1 MEILNRELIKELLSV
16 SCTPCLSLY
25 MPTHRSHPE
34 NLQDLIRFQNLVKQL
49 EKSLLEQYSAIEV
62 KKFIEPYITLSDN
75 SELWNHTLD
84 GLVVFSTIEL
94 FKVISLPVPVDELVV
109 VADSFH
115 TKPLRQY
122 TQSIDRYHVLCL
134 SLHEIRLFEGNRH
147 SLVKVELHSDIPKTI
162 TEALGDELT
171 EKHSTVASYGGVG
184 GESSDMH
191 HGHGGKKDEV
201 GKDAE
206 KFFRQIASAIYDNY
220 SNPTGFPL
228 ILAALPEHHNL
239 FHKVSKNPFLLPN
252 DISVNPESISLDKLT
267 EMAWEV
273 IEPYYLKNLK
283 NLTDKYE
290 QAKANNLGSDNIK
303 EVAEAAEAGR
313 VEILLIEAERV
324 IAKRLRNKN
333 TGTFKRADSTQPI
346 LDDLLDDIG
355 ELVTRMGGKVLM
367 IPAEMMT
374 AKTGLAA
381 VYRY

>member
-16 SCTPCLSLY
+16 SSSPCLSLY

-34 NLQDLIRFQNLVKQL
+34 NLQDPTRFQNLVKQM
-49 EKSLLEQYSAIEV
+49 EKTLLEQYSVIEV
-62 KKFIEPYITLSDN
+62 KKFIEPYITLSKN

-84 GLVVFSTIEL
+84 GLVVLSTIGV

-122 TQSIDRYHVLCL
+122 LQSGDRYYVLCL
-134 SLHEIRLFEGNRH
+134 SLRDIRLFEGNRR
-147 SLVKVELHSDIPKTI
+147 SLAEVKLLPDIPKTI
-162 TEALGDELT
+162 TEALGVELT
-171 EKHSTVASYGGVG
+171 EKHSTVASYGGVA

-206 KFFRQIASAIYDNY
+206 KFFRLIASAIYENY
-220 SNPTGFPL
+220 SKPTGFPL

-252 DISVNPESISLDKLT
+252 DISANPESISLDKLT
-267 EMAWEV
+267 KMAWEV
-273 IEPYYLKNLK
+273 IEPYYSLNLK
-283 NLTDKYE
+283 SLTDKFE

-303 EVAEAAEAGR
+303 EVAEATEAGR
-313 VEILLIEAERV
+313 VEILLIEADRV

-333 TGTFKRADSTQPI
+333 TGTFKQTDSTQPK

-355 ELVTRMGGKVLM
+355 ELVTRMGGQVMM
-367 IPAEMMT
+367 IPSEMMS